1 MAEVLFNQNP
11 SITDT
16 VVFPLQTPDSNGC
29 FGSMPYRVNNL
40 TIYFIERDFSSG
52 NQNLYRERTPERSS
66 ARAADAA
73 EAILCGDITPQAIS
87 DARLGRGNKI
97 QPSVWRSGQ
106 ATAISNTNPAVITSV
121 DHGLSTGDRIYI
133 SQTNSSPSIDG
144 EYVVTVLTSNT
155 FSVPYDLSSG
165 SSGTYGSWNT
175 VAISAT
181 NPTVVTSVNH
191 GLTSGEKVFLLKTNS
206 SPSIDG
212 EYEVSVI
219 SVNQFTI
226 SRLDSTPVD
235 LSGGVSG
242 TDGIWYTY
250 DYVKNHAAV
259 LRSQANSN
267 ASIEEVYFDKAS
279 PVQIVGTADFP
290 AWLTGNSITGISK
303 ANPTVITSASHGLSN
318 GDDVYIYCSNSSPGI
333 DGLHKVTVLSGNTF
347 SIPVNLSAGIAGTK
361 AIWYTPEENS
371 NNFLD
376 LVVKDGK
383 TTIGLFE
390 YYWEPSNVREGDFFI
405 CWTWTPTAGG
415 DSISSHYKFKLMG
428 NTAVTTV
435 VPSHFT
441 KPEKYITLLTRYT
454 PEMFKEYIAPRDV
467 TPNVI
472 DRFNQS
478 VALGF
483 TTLEDLANQL
493 VDLQNPNVL
502 SEPLLPYLA
511 NYFNLKLK
519 SNDPARWRGQIVRAV
534 DSFKRKGTRGN
545 MEAAMSLAGMKLT
558 GLNQLWQVVSKYT
571 FQEVFEYT
579 GSNSFE
585 LSREMILPVDVNNF
599 DLYIRYA
606 NEITA
611 ISDTNPCRITS
622 ASHGLS
628 TGDVIYINGSNS
640 VPSVDGRHVVK
651 VIDANNFSIPVYMIG
666 RTAGDSGN
674 WFLSEWTQLT
684 SASVG
689 FATSSGVTTMT
700 WVNPTPLTDGDRIRV
715 LYQFENVPDMTEQ
728 MLEDYIRLLP
738 LLDTRDDLAQVFPL
752 KNWNVR
758 GIQDND
764 SLFSLIVPNRNPF
777 HDLII
782 FGKIRTEFPYSEN
795 IYNMD
800 EYNGSIRDSRNP
812 CDIGREFIDPCF
824 ACISSSYNLDVEIY
838 DISDDRIS
846 ELYEVVEENAPAHA
860 VLHTANIYGGFT
872 EFIPSPLEDITAYM
886 TYFVK
891 QFALAGD
898 AQMYFNRAMKL
909 SNLNNLGDTEC
920 LLRDHLA
927 SSGPPVLSGQAAIAY
942 NSEIVLYC
950 PAQPLEG
957 IGVRSDSSTVL
968 EILTGSYAGSY
979 QILNASGHAVVFD
992 TAPTEPISECNS
1004 VFEGDGLLASCAM
1017 GFRIFQPVIDN
1028 FFPEY
1033 IDPPGSLCDI
1043 EQDNYI
1049 LMSDDSKDFGAIGI
1063 QTQFDSDHPSQEF
1076 LAVFEVEIPAYGVT
1090 KFNILD
1096 VDPYGNLIIEHDS
1109 LLPMPPT
1116 VDTYTVTG
1124 VSYSIYNGAT
1134 LVTSGS
1140 GGTLSITPRA
1150 KVSVIN
1156 YEMWPISKII
1166 STENHFHRVS
1176 GTDYPVIEFVNGT
1189 TDKFYIGSY
1198 IGGDVA
1204 GANLVVNRR
1213 LVDNQLGYLSHRG
1226 LNLKVTGS
1234 DLEQSL
1240 SIQNGENASTLFP
1253 TPLEVNPDQTTY
1265 AFMENFIIQVNG
1277 GEYYWI
1283 TSIDGDDS
1291 GDTTMV
1297 ISGND
1302 MYWKTLAN
1310 GGTNVTIDVYKYVQQ
1325 GATIMGQQGDLETHE
1340 FRTLDRSGRPVIT
1353 GTDSDGTVL
1362 ESLGLPEGQFHDL
1375 IRHSE
1380 SVSYNIEYRNGFKEE
1395 GEIR

>member
-1 MAEVLFNQNP
+1 MAEVPFNQNP

-29 FGSMPYRVNNL
+29 FGSMPYKVNNV

-52 NQNLYRERTPERSS
+52 NQNIYSETTPETSS

-73 EAILCGDITPQAIS
+73 EAIICGEITPATIVNS
-87 DARLGRGNKI
+87 RIGPGNKVSGI
-97 QPSVWRSGQ
+97 SAANPS
-106 ATAISNTNPAVITSV
+106 VITSPN
-121 DHGLSTGDRIYI
+121 HGLSTGDKIFLLN
-133 SQTNSSPSIDG
+133 TNSSPTIDG
-144 EYVVTVLTSNT
+144 EYTVTAVDVNS
-155 FSVPYDLSSG
+155 FSVPANLSGCSSG
-165 SSGTYGSWNT
+165 SYG
-175 VAISAT
+175 
-181 NPTVVTSVNH
+181 
-191 GLTSGEKVFLLKTNS
+191 
-206 SPSIDG
+206 
-212 EYEVSVI
+212 Y
-219 SVNQFTI
+219 
-226 SRLDSTPVD
+226 
-235 LSGGVSG
+235 
-242 TDGIWYTY
+242 WYAY

-267 ASIEEVYFDKAS
+267 AKVEEVFFDKAS
-279 PVQIVGTADFP
+279 PVNIVGTADFP
-290 AWLTGNSITGISK
+290 AWLTGSSITGISK
-303 ANPTVITSASHGLSN
+303 ANPTVITCAASHGLSN

-333 DGLHKVTVLSGNTF
+333 DGLHKATVLSGNTF
-347 SIPVNLSAGIAGTK
+347 SIPINLSAGIAGTK
-361 AIWYTPEENS
+361 AIWFTPEENS

-376 LVVKDGK
+376 LVVKEGK

-390 YYWEPSNVREGDFFI
+390 YYWEPRNVREGDFFI

-415 DSISSHYKFKLMG
+415 DSISSHYKFKLIG

-483 TTLEDLANQL
+483 TTLENLANQL

-534 DSFKRKGTRGN
+534 DSFKRKGTRRN

-674 WFLSEWTQLT
+674 WFLPEWTQLT

-700 WVNPTPLTDGDRIRV
+700 WVDPTPLADGDRIRV

-758 GIQDND
+758 CIQDND

-777 HDLII
+777 HDLLI

-824 ACISSSYNLDVEIY
+824 ACISSSYNIDVEIY

-846 ELYEVVEENAPAHA
+846 ELYEVVEENSPAHA

-886 TYFVK
+886 TYFVS

-909 SNLNNLGDTEC
+909 SNLNDLGNTEC
-920 LLRDHLA
+920 LLRNQLA
-927 SSGPPVLSGQAAIAY
+927 SSGSLVLSGQAAIAY

-1004 VFEGDGLLASCAM
+1004 VFEGDGLLAACAM

-1028 FFPEY
+1028 FFPDY

-1049 LMSDDSKDFGAIGI
+1049 LLSDDSKDFGAIGV

-1076 LAVFEVEIPAYGVT
+1076 SAVFEVEIPAYGVT

-1140 GGTLSITPRA
+1140 NGTLSITPRA
-1150 KVSVIN
+1150 KVSVTN
-1156 YEMWPISKII
+1156 YEMWPISNII
-1166 STENHFHRVS
+1166 STENHYHRVS

-1226 LNLKVTGS
+1226 LNLKVAGS

-1240 SIQNGENASTLFP
+1240 NIQNGENASTLFP
-1253 TPLEVNPDQTTY
+1253 TPLEVNPDQTNY

-1302 MYWKTLAN
+1302 TYWKTLAN

-1353 GTDSDGTVL
+1353 GTDSNGTVL
-1362 ESLGLPEGQFHDL
+1362 ESLGLPEDQFHDL
-1375 IRHSE
+1375 MRHSE
-1380 SVSYNIEYRNGFKEE
+1380 SVSYNIEYRNGFKEK